1 MAASTG
7 ATARTEP
14 AATAFLALSGVLLL
28 GLLLRLFFFSGLS
41 GSDETTYSV
50 RALEAARGE
59 YLYTTYVG
67 SLRYGV
73 NLPMAGFVRLF
84 GANDVGLHAWPMLCS
99 LGEVLLV
106 FLLADRVWGRRTAVL
121 AGLLL
126 ATAPLHIHAG
136 GRALADAP
144 LAFFVTLAMTA
155 FVLAERNG
163 SRLLYL
169 LAGAAIGFSWW
180 IKPHTIVFGAVLL
193 VYAAITM
200 RWNRAWHW
208 VIAAFLATIAIEWLL
223 FAHWFGD
230 PFHGLR
236 SMMGG
241 IDKDFVK
248 QDAPWGDHAPFFYFR
263 QMFLD
268 GRDFFLVPVFA
279 LAGLVLVLLRS
290 PARGLQSG
298 GYVALWAVGLVA
310 LFSFTPYSFSPF
322 KLIPKQENYALIFLA
337 PLALLGGYALA
348 SVSLVLARGALLGL
362 GLLGGAALASLPQQQ
377 LSIRQATLA
386 EATRLAY
393 ANIGVSYLPL
403 HALNLIKVRAL
414 MGYGAPAPERFK
426 PVQDLLDRRAAPSPV
441 AAMPPGPQLAFAH
454 PRWPE
459 FIKLSAAEQARP
471 LLDCPAPQRR
481 PLPID
486 VVVPGVQVL
495 DGLLWLRER
504 LPAVAARQLG
514 FAADMRRWAPLDVQG
529 CGVAALA
536 SMAGR

>member
-1 MAASTG
+1 MARSARAATG
-7 ATARTEP
+7 AP
-14 AATAFLALSGVLLL
+14 PDSPWLALGAVLLFA
-28 GLLLRLFFFSGLS
+28 LLLRLVFFTGLS
-41 GSDETTYSV
+41 GSDDTGYSV

-59 YLYTTYVG
+59 IIYTTYVG

-84 GANDVGLHAWPMLCS
+84 GANEVGLHAWPLLCS

-106 FLLADRVWGRRTAVL
+106 FLLADRLWGRRAAVL

-163 SRLLYL
+163 NRLLYL

-193 VYAAITM
+193 VYAAIGM

-208 VIAAFLATIAIEWLL
+208 VIAAFIATIALEWLL

-248 QDAPWGDHAPFFYFR
+248 QDAPWGDHAAFFYFR

-279 LAGLVLVLLRS
+279 LLGLVLVLLRG
-290 PARGLQSG
+290 PERGLQAG
-298 GYVALWAVGLVA
+298 GYVVLWAVGLIA

-348 SVSLVLARGALLGL
+348 SVPIALARGALLGL
-362 GLLGGAALASLPQQQ
+362 ALVGGAALASLPQQQ

-386 EATRLAY
+386 EATRLAH
-393 ANIGVSYLPL
+393 AHSGASYLPQ
-403 HALNLIKVRAL
+403 HALNLIKVRSL
-414 MGYGAPAPERFK
+414 MGAGEPAPARFK
-426 PVQDLLDRRAAPSPV
+426 PVQDLLDQRTSSTPSGG
-441 AAMPPGPQLAFAH
+441 ASSGPQLAFAH

-459 FIKLSAAEQARP
+459 FIKLSPAEQARP
-471 LLDCPAPQRR
+471 LLTCAALERR
-481 PLPID
+481 PIPIE
-486 VVVPGVQVL
+486 VSVPGVQVL

-504 LPAVAARQLG
+504 LPDIAARQLG
-514 FAADMRRWAPLDVQG
+514 FATDMRRWAPMDVQA
-529 CGVAALA
+529 CG
-536 SMAGR
+536 